1 MYFLKIRNNLTEEQ
15 RFVLYCD
22 KEKNKLELCE
32 NKSVAQCYLS
42 IKILLE
48 EIDYIL
54 NNIPNILGEF
64 NELIIETGV

>member
-15 RFVLYCD
+15 RFVLYYD

-54 NNIPNILGEF
+54 SCYTK
-64 NELIIETGV
+64 IIKEYVI